1 MSERTMNQ
9 HGEIP
14 KEDTEPEGIS
24 GVTHEY
30 SLSGNPGQ
38 RDMLD
43 FKET

>member
-1 MSERTMNQ
+1 MSECTMNQ

-14 KEDTEPEGIS
+14 KGRYRTRDNS